1 MSTGLYGRVLLH
13 SAWKEIRFEVG
24 AVVLEPKYAAHR
36 TCDSEPGV
44 SSLWMLASSAVKV
57 HDDCFILQTR

>member
-1 MSTGLYGRVLLH
+1 MSTGLHGRVLLR
-13 SAWKEIRFEVG
+13 SAWKKMGFEVG
-24 AVVLEPKYAAHR
+24 AVVLEPKYAAYG

-57 HDDCFILQTR
+57 HDDCFIL